1 MINKNKKT
9 NAQPTTK
16 QNPQASQPAFV
27 IGKKVTRPTKPTRSH
42 DYGNTQKTNEKP
54 TSRQAHKQTSKQP
67 KQQVTQSSK
76 NPQQTT
82 KSSDQGKR
90 RSKPFVA
97 GHNINK
103 VTKTKHSQKR
113 SQIENKKR
121 KPKRKLHSNT
131 DKTTRKV
138 EKVIIPLLKKGH
150 VRIIPLGGVE
160 EVGKNM
166 TLVETNDD
174 IFIFD
179 VGFQFVSEEEIPGI
193 DYIIPN
199 TKYLEDRKD
208 KIRGI
213 FITHGH
219 LDHIGGIPFIINRI
233 GNPPIYT
240 ADLTTLLIKKRNDE
254 FPDLKDMKIIP
265 FNPGERMKVGGSY
278 IRSFAVAHS
287 IPDSMGFSIE
297 TPMGDILIS
306 GDLRLN
312 HIAGVPSEKEIKKY
326 TELSTHNN
334 LFFMCDSTNAEQ
346 TGFSTDEN
354 IVIVNLE
361 RFIKE
366 AKNRIII
373 GTFASQFERMIKIIE
388 LAEKYNKKIVTEGRS
403 IKTNIEIAERA
414 EMLKPKKGTII
425 GTEEMRDYPPDRII
439 VLSTGAQG
447 EEFAALM
454 RIATG
459 KHKQIKL
466 NERDTVILSSS
477 VIPGNEL
484 SVQKL
489 KDNLT
494 RHGVTLIHYK
504 TTDIHTSGH
513 GNIEELMWI
522 NKKIGAKFFMPG
534 YGYHSMLRSHA
545 NALRQT
551 GFPKENIIIPDNGNI
566 IDISDKKEIVVH
578 KEKAPASIMA
588 VDGFRIG
595 DIQDVVI
602 RDRKALT
609 KDGIFVI
616 VATVD
621 SRTGKIQKSPDII
634 SRGFV
639 YLRESQDLLRQARY
653 IAKKTIEDNT
663 VNVARIDYDFVK
675 DEVTENIKKFLF
687 KQTNKR
693 PMVLPVVLAV

>member
-1 MINKNKKT
+1 M
-9 NAQPTTK
+9 
-16 QNPQASQPAFV
+16 
-27 IGKKVTRPTKPTRSH
+27 TRPS
-42 DYGNTQKTNEKP
+42 GQKTANTLAKQVQRSQYSSVQKSGTHFPKNRAHSE
-54 TSRQAHKQTSKQP
+54 QAQK
-67 KQQVTQSSK
+67 
-76 NPQQTT
+76 
-82 KSSDQGKR
+82 KSLPLISEQAKR

-97 GHNINK
+97 GHNIGNK
-103 VTKTKHSQKR
+103 STKKRHPQTEIKRHKTSKTKPS
-113 SQIENKKR
+113 SGKK
-121 KPKRKLHSNT
+121 KGLG
-131 DKTTRKV
+131 KTEK
-138 EKVIIPLLKKGH
+138 KVIIPPLKKGH
-150 VRIIPLGGVE
+150 IRIIPLGGVE

-166 TLVETNDD
+166 TVVETNDD
-174 IFIFD
+174 IFVFD

-199 TKYLEDRKD
+199 TKYLEERKD
-208 KIRGI
+208 KIRGLL
-213 FITHGH
+213 ITHGH
-219 LDHIGGIPFIINRI
+219 LDHIGGIPFIIDRI

-240 ADLTTLLIKKRNDE
+240 ADLTALLIKKRNDE
-254 FPDLKDMKIIP
+254 FPDLKGVKIIP
-265 FNPGERMKVGGSY
+265 FNPGERMKIGKSY
-278 IRSFAVAHS
+278 IRSFPVAHS

-297 TPMGDILIS
+297 TPLGNILIS
-306 GDLRLN
+306 GDLRLD
-312 HIAGVPSEKEIKKY
+312 HTKGVPSDKEQVVFG
-326 TELSTHNN
+326 ELSKHDN

-346 TGFSTDEN
+346 EGYSTEERV
-354 IVIVNLE
+354 VITNLE
-361 RFIKE
+361 KFIKE

-373 GTFASQFERMIKIIE
+373 GTFASQFDRMIKIINI
-388 LAEKYNKKIVTEGRS
+388 AEKYNKKIVMEGRS
-403 IKTNIEIAERA
+403 MKTNIEIAKHSG
-414 EMLKPKKGTII
+414 MLKTKDTTII
-425 GTEEMRDYPPDRII
+425 ETKEMEDYPPDRIV

-494 RHGVTLIHYK
+494 RYGLELIHYK

-513 GNIEELMWI
+513 GNIEELLWI

-545 NALRQT
+545 TAVRRA
-551 GFPKENIIIPDNGNI
+551 GFPKENIIIPDNGSI
-566 IDISDKKEIVVH
+566 IDFTEKKEVIIY
-578 KEKAPASIMA
+578 KEKAATGIMA
-588 VDGFRIG
+588 VDGFRVG

-663 VNVARIDYDFVK
+663 INTQRIDYDHVK

-693 PMVLPVVLAV
+693 PMVLPVILAV

>member
-1 MINKNKKT
+1 MIEENSEIKK
-9 NAQPTTK
+9 QG
-16 QNPQASQPAFV
+16 QGEQASQPAFV
-27 IGKKVTRPTKPTRSH
+27 VGKKINRPSGQARTAGAITRQPQNPH
-42 DYGNTQKTNEKP
+42 TQYNSAP
-54 TSRQAHKQTSKQP
+54 KQTKQLP
-67 KQQVTQSSK
+67 RDSEREGGYSSE
-76 NPQQTT
+76 QQT
-82 KSSDQGKR
+82 KR

-97 GHNINK
+97 GHNISKIAKRERPQTEIKKHRAPKTQQQTSNK
-103 VTKTKHSQKR
+103 NSIKT
-113 SQIENKKR
+113 EKKIL
-121 KPKRKLHSNT
+121 PTL
-131 DKTTRKV
+131 KT
-138 EKVIIPLLKKGH
+138 GH
-150 VRIIPLGGVE
+150 IRIIPLGGVE

-166 TLVETNDD
+166 TVFETNED

-193 DYIIPN
+193 DFIIPN
-199 TKYLEDRKD
+199 TKYLEERKN

-219 LDHIGGIPFIINRI
+219 LDHIGGLPYILNRI
-233 GNPPIYT
+233 GNPTIYT
-240 ADLTTLLIKKRNDE
+240 ADLTALLIKKRNDE
-254 FPDLKDMKIIP
+254 FPDLKNVKIMP
-265 FNPGERMKVGGSY
+265 FNPGERMKVGNSY
-278 IRSFAVAHS
+278 IRTFPVTHS

-297 TPMGDILIS
+297 TPMGDVIIS

-312 HIAGVPSEKEIKKY
+312 HTNGVPSEKDEEVY
-326 TELSTHNN
+326 GELSKHNN

-346 TGFSTDEN
+346 SGFSTDES
-354 IVIVNLE
+354 IVITNIE

-373 GTFASQFERMIKIIE
+373 GTFASQFERMIKIIGI
-388 LAEKYNKKIVTEGRS
+388 AEKYNKKIVMEGRS
-403 IKTNIEIAERA
+403 IKTNIEIAEYA
-414 EMLKPKKGTII
+414 GMLKTNKGTII
-425 GTEEMRDYPPDRII
+425 KAEEMEDYPPDRII

-459 KHKQIKL
+459 KHKQVKL

-489 KDNLT
+489 KDSLT
-494 RHGVTLIHYK
+494 RYGLELIHYK

-513 GNIEELMWI
+513 GNIEELLWVNRKI
-522 NKKIGAKFFMPG
+522 NAKFFMPG

-545 NALRQT
+545 NALKQT
-551 GFPKENIIIPDNGNI
+551 GFPKENIIIPDNGSL
-566 IDISDKKEIVVH
+566 IDISDKKELILH
-578 KEKAPASIMA
+578 KEKAPSNIMA
-588 VDGFRIG
+588 VDGFRVG

-602 RDRKALT
+602 KDRKALT

-639 YLRESQDLLRQARY
+639 YLRESQDLLHQARY

-663 VNVARIDYDFVK
+663 TNVSKIDYDHVK
-675 DEVTENIKKFLF
+675 DEVAENIKKFLF

-693 PMVLPVVLAV
+693 PMVLPVILAV

>member
-1 MINKNKKT
+1 MIDKNRERKIRT
-9 NAQPTTK
+9 RQITK
-16 QNPQASQPAFV
+16 QEGQIDPPAFV
-27 IGKKVTRPTKPTRSH
+27 VGKKVTRPS
-42 DYGNTQKTNEKP
+42 GQTQKNRNTRPPSLSGGKQD
-54 TSRQAHKQTSKQP
+54 RQTHSGQAP
-67 KQQVTQSSK
+67 KNRDTHLGQV
-76 NPQQTT
+76 
-82 KSSDQGKR
+82 KR

-97 GHNINK
+97 GHNIGK
-103 VTKTKHSQKR
+103 ST
-113 SQIENKKR
+113 NKKR
-121 KPKRKLHSNT
+121 PQTEVKKRKIS
-131 DKTTRKV
+131 KTKQRQTANKDSAKTKTV
-138 EKVIIPLLKKGH
+138 VISPLKKGH
-150 VRIIPLGGVE
+150 VRIIPLGGIE

-179 VGFQFVSEEEIPGI
+179 IGFQFVSEEEIPGI

-199 TKYLEDRKD
+199 TKYLEERKN

-213 FITHGH
+213 LITHGH
-219 LDHIGGIPFIINRI
+219 LDHIGGIPFIMDRI

-240 ADLTTLLIKKRNDE
+240 ADLTALLIKKRNDE
-254 FPDLKDMKIIP
+254 FPHLKNTKIIP
-265 FNPGERMKVGGSY
+265 FNPGERMKIGQSY
-278 IRSFAVAHS
+278 IRTFPVAHS
-287 IPDSMGFSIE
+287 IPDAMGFSVE
-297 TPMGDILIS
+297 TPLGNVVIS

-312 HIAGVPSEKEIKKY
+312 HTNGLPSEEEEKVY
-326 TELSTHNN
+326 GELSKHDN

-346 TGFSTDEN
+346 VGYSTEER
-354 IVIVNLE
+354 IVITNLE
-361 RFIKE
+361 KFIKE

-373 GTFASQFERMIKIIE
+373 GTFASQFDRMIKIIKI
-388 LAEKYNKKIVTEGRS
+388 AEKYNKKIVTEGRS
-403 IKTNIEIAERA
+403 IKVNIEIAERA
-414 EMLKPKKGTII
+414 GMLKPKKGTII
-425 GTEEMRDYPPDRII
+425 ETKEMEDYPPDKII

-494 RHGVTLIHYK
+494 RYGLELIHYK

-513 GNIEELMWI
+513 GNIEELLWI
-522 NKKIGAKFFMPG
+522 NRKIHAKFFMPG

-545 NALRQT
+545 KAVART

-566 IDISDKKEIVVH
+566 IDITDKKELFIH
-578 KEKAPASIMA
+578 EEKAPASIMA

-595 DIQDVVI
+595 DVQDVVI

-663 VNVARIDYDFVK
+663 INTQRIDYDHVK

-693 PMVLPVVLAV
+693 PMVLPVILAV

>member
-1 MINKNKKT
+1 MIEENNERKKQEQGS
-9 NAQPTTK
+9 QP
-16 QNPQASQPAFV
+16 SQPAFV
-27 IGKKVTRPTKPTRSH
+27 VGKKINRPSGQTKTTIRQP
-42 DYGNTQKTNEKP
+42 QKTQYNSPQK
-54 TSRQAHKQTSKQP
+54 QNKQTPQDSHQDGTHP
-67 KQQVTQSSK
+67 E
-76 NPQQTT
+76 QQT
-82 KSSDQGKR
+82 KR

-97 GHNINK
+97 GHNISK
-103 VTKTKHSQKR
+103 IAKR
-113 SQIENKKR
+113 EKPQTETKKR
-121 KPKRKLHSNT
+121 RTPRTKQQTPN
-131 DKTTRKV
+131 KTSGKT
-138 EKVIIPLLKKGH
+138 EKKILPALKAGH
-150 VRIIPLGGVE
+150 IRIIPLGGVE

-166 TLVETNDD
+166 TIFETNDD

-193 DYIIPN
+193 DFIIPN
-199 TKYLEDRKD
+199 TKYLEERKN

-219 LDHIGGIPFIINRI
+219 LDHIGGIPFILNRI
-233 GNPPIYT
+233 GNPTIYT
-240 ADLTTLLIKKRNDE
+240 ADLTALLIKKRNDE
-254 FPDLKDMKIIP
+254 FPDLKNINIIP
-265 FNPGERMKVGGSY
+265 FNPGERMKVGNSY
-278 IRSFAVAHS
+278 IRSFPVTHS

-297 TPMGDILIS
+297 TPMGDVVIS

-312 HIAGVPSEKEIKKY
+312 HVNGVPSEKDEKIY
-326 TELSTHNN
+326 GELSKHNN

-346 TGFSTDEN
+346 TGYSTDES
-354 IVIVNLE
+354 IVITNIE
-361 RFIKE
+361 KFIKE

-373 GTFASQFERMIKIIE
+373 GTFASQFERMIKIIGI
-388 LAEKYNKKIVTEGRS
+388 AEKYNKKIVMEGRS

-414 EMLKPKKGTII
+414 EMLKTEKGTII
-425 GTEEMRDYPPDRII
+425 KAEEIENYPPDRII

-489 KDNLT
+489 KDSLT
-494 RHGVTLIHYK
+494 RHGLELIHYK

-513 GNIEELMWI
+513 GNIEELLWI
-522 NKKIGAKFFMPG
+522 NKKINAKFFMPG

-545 NALRQT
+545 NALKQT
-551 GFPKENIIIPDNGNI
+551 GFPKENIIIPDNGSL
-566 IDISDKKEIVVH
+566 IDISDKRELILH
-578 KEKAPASIMA
+578 KEKAPANIMA
-588 VDGFRIG
+588 VDGFRVG

-602 RDRKALT
+602 KDRKALT

-639 YLRESQDLLRQARY
+639 YLRESQDLLHQARY

-663 VNVARIDYDFVK
+663 TNVSKIDYDHVK
-675 DEVTENIKKFLF
+675 DEVTENIKKFLY
-687 KQTNKR
+687 KQTNKH
-693 PMVLPVVLAV
+693 PMVLPVILAV

>member
-1 MINKNKKT
+1 MINNKKQT
-9 NAQPTTK
+9 NTQQSTK
-16 QNPQASQPAFV
+16 PDEQTDQPAFV
-27 IGKKVTRPTKPTRSH
+27 VGKKVTRPSKFPHSRSYEQKQKKNSNKKPA
-42 DYGNTQKTNEKP
+42 QKTP
-54 TSRQAHKQTSKQP
+54 SASQQAT
-67 KQQVTQSSK
+67 QQ
-76 NPQQTT
+76 PQQQSLQPSQNIQKTT
-82 KSSDQGKR
+82 RESVQTKR

-103 VTKTKHSQKR
+103 VTKTKHSR
-113 SQIENKKR
+113 TETKKH
-121 KPKRKLHSNT
+121 KPK
-131 DKTTRKV
+131 TRQHQSAPKNQKKK
-138 EKVIIPLLKKGH
+138 EKDIIPLLKKGY

-166 TLVETNDD
+166 TVVETNDD
-174 IFIFD
+174 IFVFD

-199 TKYLEDRKD
+199 TKYLEDRKN

-219 LDHIGGIPFIINRI
+219 LDHIGGIPFIIDRI

-240 ADLTTLLIKKRNDE
+240 ANLTTLLIKKRNDE
-254 FPDLKDMKIIP
+254 FPNLKGVKIIP
-265 FNPGERMKVGGSY
+265 FNPGERMKIGNSH
-278 IRSFAVAHS
+278 IRTFGVAHS

-297 TPMGDILIS
+297 TPMGDIVIS

-312 HIAGVPSEKEIKKY
+312 HTAGVPSEKEVEKY

-334 LFFMCDSTNAEQ
+334 LFFICDSTNAEQ
-346 TGFSTDEN
+346 IGYSTDEN
-354 IVIVNLE
+354 IVITNLE
-361 RFIKE
+361 RFIRE

-373 GTFASQFERMIKIIE
+373 GTFASQFERMIKIINI
-388 LAEKYNKKIVTEGRS
+388 AEKYNKKIVTEGRS
-403 IKTNIEIAERA
+403 IKTNIEIAERSG
-414 EMLKPKKGTII
+414 MLKPKKGTII
-425 GTEEMRDYPPDRII
+425 GTEEMGDYPPDRII

-494 RHGVTLIHYK
+494 RYGLELIHYK

-513 GNIEELMWI
+513 GNIEELLWI

-545 NALRQT
+545 TALRQT
-551 GFPKENIIIPDNGNI
+551 GFPKENIIIPDNGSL
-566 IDISDKKEIVVH
+566 IDITDKKELIVH

-588 VDGFRIG
+588 VDGFRVG

-653 IAKKTIEDNT
+653 IAKKTIEENT
-663 VNVARIDYDFVK
+663 LDVSRIDYDFVK

-693 PMVLPVVLAV
+693 PMVLPVILAV